1 MWHVHRKYSSGMFF
15 FFSMTVMEHMEFYA
29 GVKSHQ
35 SAAETREEIWK

>member
-1 MWHVHRKYSSGMFF
+1 MFTENTVLACSF